1 MEPEAFGVRKIEW
14 FRKMSRQAIYIGG
27 ATASGKSRIA
37 LLVAERLG
45 GEIISVDS
53 MQVYRGMDIG
63 TAKPSEED
71 RRRIRHHVI
80 DIVDVDDPFDVARFI
95 REAERARLEIEGRGS
110 AAIFCGGTGLYYQ
123 AYLEGLGE
131 SPGHDLRLREVLE
144 QLSVEEL
151 NEELERTDPKMAGR
165 IDRQNK
171 RRLVRAVEVIRLTGK
186 PFSEQR
192 ARWTGRSRSEGGE
205 SLKTGGQLL
214 GIRRG
219 REELVGRIENRV
231 DLMFEQGLVEETRVL
246 MGKGLTSNPN
256 ALQAIGYRQ
265 VVDHLTQGIS
275 LEATKEKVKARTR
288 VYAKRQ
294 MTWLRKQNGVRW
306 VDLSGDD
313 TTEETAE
320 EIAAVYRAA
329 ERVRDGS
336 G

>member
-1 MEPEAFGVRKIEW
+1 
-14 FRKMSRQAIYIGG
+14 MSRQAIYIGG

-63 TAKPSEED
+63 TAKPSQED
-71 RRRIRHHVI
+71 RLRIPHHAI

-95 REAERARLEIEGRGS
+95 QEAERATLEIQERG
-110 AAIFCGGTGLYYQ
+110 AVAIFCGGTGLYYQ

-131 SPGHDLRLREVLE
+131 APGHDLRLRAMLD
-144 QLSVEEL
+144 QLSLDEL
-151 NEELERTDPKMAGR
+151 NEELERTDPKMAER

-192 ARWTGRSRSEGGE
+192 ARWTGRSRIEEGE
-205 SLKTGGQLL
+205 SLETGARLVV
-214 GIRRG
+214 IRRS
-219 REELVGRIENRV
+219 REELVRRIENRV
-231 DLMFEQGLVEETRVL
+231 DRMFEQGLVEETRVL
-246 MGKGLTSNPN
+246 MGKGLKSNPN
-256 ALQAIGYRQ
+256 AMQAIGYRQ
-265 VVDHLTQGIS
+265 VVDHLTHGIA
-275 LEATKEKVKARTR
+275 LEETKEKVKARTR

-294 MTWLRKQNGVRW
+294 MTWLRKQSGVHW

-313 TTEETAE
+313 AIEQAGEEMVS
-320 EIAAVYRAA
+320 VYRAA
-329 ERVRDGS
+329 NRVKDGS

>member
-1 MEPEAFGVRKIEW
+1 
-14 FRKMSRQAIYIGG
+14 
-27 ATASGKSRIA
+27 
-37 LLVAERLG
+37 
-45 GEIISVDS
+45 
-53 MQVYRGMDIG
+53 
-63 TAKPSEED
+63 
-71 RRRIRHHVI
+71 
-80 DIVDVDDPFDVARFI
+80 
-95 REAERARLEIEGRGS
+95 
-110 AAIFCGGTGLYYQ
+110 
-123 AYLEGLGE
+123 
-131 SPGHDLRLREVLE
+131 
-144 QLSVEEL
+144 
-151 NEELERTDPKMAGR
+151 
-165 IDRQNK
+165 
-171 RRLVRAVEVIRLTGK
+171 
-186 PFSEQR
+186 
-192 ARWTGRSRSEGGE
+192 
-205 SLKTGGQLL
+205 
-214 GIRRG
+214 
-219 REELVGRIENRV
+219 
-231 DLMFEQGLVEETRVL
+231 